1 MSGSASST
9 AARKCFTKY
18 LCRKFSYT
26 LQEIFV
32 ILYTGMP
39 YNLLIQFKNFK
50 SILQVDIV
58 FKLILKIITMGGTML
73 YVL

>member
-1 MSGSASST
+1 MFTHKSGPSPQGWKMSGSASSA

-32 ILYTGMP
+32 ILYTGMT
-39 YNLLIQFKNFK
+39 YNLLT
-50 SILQVDIV
+50 V
-58 FKLILKIITMGGTML
+58 
-73 YVL
+73 